1 MAKAQFHRHQR
12 VWVECVGAWA
22 TIDKITPIW
31 AKGFDEPVR
40 ITYDVGFGRE
50 FLGHELQA
58 EAPAETP
65 GLDPKDPAWRILRTR
80 NKWQQPEDCAHHPF
94 PGTYPVVVTDAQDWG
109 GWRVPGSEYDR
120 DPARFEKQARLI
132 SAAPQMARLA
142 QRLKA
147 LVSEAPEDAPPA
159 VMELAREAHRLLKYV
174 SGGRQTGERQDATLT
189 TEPVD

>member
-1 MAKAQFHRHQR
+1 M
-12 VWVECVGAWA
+12 
-22 TIDKITPIW
+22 
-31 AKGFDEPVR
+31 
-40 ITYDVGFGRE
+40 
-50 FLGHELQA
+50 
-58 EAPAETP
+58 
-65 GLDPKDPAWRILRTR
+65 
-80 NKWQQPEDCAHHPF
+80 
-94 PGTYPVVVTDAQDWG
+94 VVTDAQDWG